1 MKPSLFQRDPKQM
14 IVIAVTMEMSCR
26 KSLVL
31 PYSIN
36 SIIFLGFALTWEF
49 SDHTH
54 ILV

>member
-1 MKPSLFQRDPKQM
+1 MKHSLFQRDPKQM
-14 IVIAVTMEMSCR
+14 IVIAVTVEMSCT
-26 KSLVL
+26 KSLFL

-49 SDHTH
+49 NDYNH